1 MTYQE
6 LKSRLEKCEYA
17 LKCIKDGTHKN
28 IDSID
33 IKQTTQKLTL
43 LKESLIKQMKSL
55 DEGNSKTY
63 LVTPKSGQTSAV
75 SMSDDEIDAL
85 KDADD
90 VKAIKGVDGEEIKEN
105 VEFSIDE
112 TKAIAKKVGEAVAKS
127 LKSLGDDVASMKGR
141 NIEPNSFEIYVQ
153 YKNGKDDEFSFYISN
168 DKLNL
173 TDFSFNKELVDV
185 GVKPSGEPIINVDV
199 LVNELNKHFK
209 SLGENVEEGYY
220 DDYKPKHFDIC
231 PGATTLRNRVLDGEF
246 GEQEPVV
253 VGKWTELHDEL
264 FAIEKLAIK
273 KNFAQDAHVRM
284 ANERRDEIIHLSRD
298 MNIPEEAIGYLKGH
312 VDKIIDIGKK
322 SGGIKET
329 KGAPKGHY
337 FTKSGNL
344 VKGRLTK
351 DARERGARLSDPK
364 DKQRSKIPP
373 VTQYNEAPDD
383 MYYIKV
389 KRTDKASLNGLQ
401 DVIETWYAPV
411 RFADIVDDDGAGN
424 VIFYLKKEDWDPGME
439 DDIMG
444 NGVQIV
450 DTNMPLSEGEK
461 EVDGADTDYAKRRKE
476 GDDYYEDPDYYKEE
490 KDTDD
495 YGRPHVDPKGSR
507 TYLDPEEM
515 KPSERFKK
523 MVNKNENESEDQG
536 GDLDIGHQDDE
547 PDMLKQHAYDIAQY
561 AAKLYKALD
570 KYDKYDGEV
579 DFPNWWQSKL
589 ILARDY
595 ISKAQHY
602 LEFEE
607 KQPAIDQLALEENI
621 DKVAGGIPYKREG
634 NKIIISEPL
643 DDATKERIMKRAKEH
658 GHHAAPN
665 MSGGVTIMAKEG
677 KYKSDAQRKAI
688 YATKAEKGELD
699 ENVDQEQAIYD
710 LRAIVEKAEELGEEA
725 RDIVRQ
731 YFPNEMSRMDGYGVF
746 NLVYSNNRYDTT
758 LGSEVDRLEGGDYDD
773 LDDDNYPTEGL
784 DSEMPKGKHSIADLQ
799 KVHGMIVSKMKELA
813 KLYKEKGGDFEYRGH
828 SVLVHLKSLT
838 NKKKQ
843 VEDALDKAVANK
855 DRGQELDTS
864 INEATDLYDRNGIQ
878 ITRFAGKGGLMVQI
892 NYGGKYI
899 HVPADEFAILSRA
912 MQSVIGDIKDMTL
925 QMPRKDYPKNEAE
938 LDKKEKAQVKKIV
951 KQLKKS
957 VKGHSDQAKY
967 LDKLSK
973 ESAPGYKHD
982 CASKVVHEKYG
993 KGTCIPEK
1001 HTLVKE
1007 GNKYVVTH
1015 YDVLF
1020 ENGNTVLD
1028 IPVSELE
1035 IKTQTEHWHK
1045 GYKKKKK

>member
-173 TDFSFNKELVDV
+173 QDFSFNKELVDV

-401 DVIETWYAPV
+401 DVVETWYAPV

-523 MVNKNENESEDQG
+523 MVSKNENESEDQG

-634 NKIIISEPL
+634 NKIIITEPL

-665 MSGGVTIMAKEG
+665 MAGGVTIMAKEG

-725 RDIVRQ
+725 RDIVKQ

>member
-1 MTYQE
+1 
-6 LKSRLEKCEYA
+6 
-17 LKCIKDGTHKN
+17 
-28 IDSID
+28 
-33 IKQTTQKLTL
+33 
-43 LKESLIKQMKSL
+43 
-55 DEGNSKTY
+55 
-63 LVTPKSGQTSAV
+63 
-75 SMSDDEIDAL
+75 
-85 KDADD
+85 
-90 VKAIKGVDGEEIKEN
+90 
-105 VEFSIDE
+105 
-112 TKAIAKKVGEAVAKS
+112 
-127 LKSLGDDVASMKGR
+127 
-141 NIEPNSFEIYVQ
+141 
-153 YKNGKDDEFSFYISN
+153 
-168 DKLNL
+168 
-173 TDFSFNKELVDV
+173 
-185 GVKPSGEPIINVDV
+185 
-199 LVNELNKHFK
+199 
-209 SLGENVEEGYY
+209 
-220 DDYKPKHFDIC
+220 
-231 PGATTLRNRVLDGEF
+231 
-246 GEQEPVV
+246 
-253 VGKWTELHDEL
+253 
-264 FAIEKLAIK
+264 
-273 KNFAQDAHVRM
+273 
-284 ANERRDEIIHLSRD
+284 
-298 MNIPEEAIGYLKGH
+298 
-312 VDKIIDIGKK
+312 
-322 SGGIKET
+322 
-329 KGAPKGHY
+329 
-337 FTKSGNL
+337 
-344 VKGRLTK
+344 
-351 DARERGARLSDPK
+351 
-364 DKQRSKIPP
+364 
-373 VTQYNEAPDD
+373 
-383 MYYIKV
+383 
-389 KRTDKASLNGLQ
+389 
-401 DVIETWYAPV
+401 
-411 RFADIVDDDGAGN
+411 
-424 VIFYLKKEDWDPGME
+424 
-439 DDIMG
+439 
-444 NGVQIV
+444 
-450 DTNMPLSEGEK
+450 
-461 EVDGADTDYAKRRKE
+461 
-476 GDDYYEDPDYYKEE
+476 
-490 KDTDD
+490 
-495 YGRPHVDPKGSR
+495 
-507 TYLDPEEM
+507 M

-607 KQPAIDQLALEENI
+607 KQPAIDQLALENV

-643 DDATKERIMKRAKEH
+643 DDATKERIIKRAEEH

-665 MSGGVTIMAKEG
+665 MAGGVTIMAKEG

-725 RDIVRQ
+725 RDIVKQ

-878 ITRFAGKGGLMVQI
+878 ITRFAGREGRMVQI

-899 HVPADEFAILSRA
+899 HISAEEYPFLVRA
-912 MQSVIGDIKDMTL
+912 MQSVQGDLKDLTV
-925 QMPRKDYPKNEAE
+925 QVPRPKNQNEAE

-957 VKGHSDQAKY
+957 VKGHGDQAKY

-993 KGTCIPEK
+993 EGTCIPEK

>member
-231 PGATTLRNRVLDGEF
+231 PGAETLRKRVLDGEF

-401 DVIETWYAPV
+401 DVVETWYAPV

-523 MVNKNENESEDQG
+523 MVSKNENESEDQG

-725 RDIVRQ
+725 RDIVKQ

-773 LDDDNYPTEGL
+773 LDDDNYPTEAL

>member
-231 PGATTLRNRVLDGEF
+231 PGAETLRKRVLDGEF

-523 MVNKNENESEDQG
+523 MVSKNENESEDQG

-665 MSGGVTIMAKEG
+665 MAGGVTIMAKEG

-725 RDIVRQ
+725 RDIVKQ

-773 LDDDNYPTEGL
+773 LDDDNYPTEAL

>member
-127 LKSLGDDVASMKGR
+127 LKSLGDDVASMKGK

-173 TDFSFNKELVDV
+173 QDFSFNKELVDV

-231 PGATTLRNRVLDGEF
+231 PGAETLRKRVLDGEF

-523 MVNKNENESEDQG
+523 MVSKNENESEDQG

-773 LDDDNYPTEGL
+773 LDDDNYPTEAL